1 MNPNPELADVIDAAI
16 DARLLDVHTAAIGR
30 VERVYA
36 ATRKIDVR
44 LAFKRTLQTDEGDVA
59 TETMPVLQQV
69 PIGALRA
76 GAARIELPIAVGH
89 WVVLVFF
96 GDNVGR
102 RIAGGGV
109 DLETGDVERHG
120 LTGAVAIPLVY
131 PDTEKPGTALAADAI
146 VLAMGST
153 VMRVSSSGVEITGA
167 LTVTGDVVAGKSAV
181 PTTERSLL
189 GHLHPTGMGP
199 SSAPIKAT

>member
-1 MNPNPELADVIDAAI
+1 MNPAPELADVIDAAI

-30 VERVYA
+30 VEKVHA
-36 ATRKIDVR
+36 ATRKVDVR
-44 LAFKRTLQTDEGDVA
+44 LAFKRTLQTDEGEVA

-76 GAARIELPIAVGH
+76 GSARVEMPIAKGN

-96 GDNVGR
+96 GDNVGKWV
-102 RIAGGGV
+102 AGGGV
-109 DLETGDVERHG
+109 DLETGDIERHG
-120 LTGAVAIPLVY
+120 LTGAVAIPLLY
-131 PDTEKPGTALAADAI
+131 PDTEKPSSALASDAI

-153 VMRVSSSGVEITGA
+153 VMRVSAAGVEITGK
-167 LTVTGDVVAGKSAV
+167 LTVSADVVAGAALAAN
-181 PTTERSLL
+181 ERSLL

-199 SSAPIKAT
+199 SSAPVKAT